1 MSDYSMN
8 DAAVRDFVRLSEV
21 ATRLGLS
28 VPTLPDRVTW
38 KRLRKINDELADQ
51 INAAPHAYD
60 PLTITILPG
69 QTKEICRDCYAP
81 PSHPAHTPPAPAAE
95 RGEGE
100 RVMKNLTDRRS
111 AAQDGAVCGNCAC
124 GRNDY
129 DARMDAIIWRE
140 RYNEILQA
148 VGRVVL
154 SASTSAREK

>member
-1 MSDYSMN
+1 MTFEQFCEHHH
-8 DAAVRDFVRLSEV
+8 V
-21 ATRLGLS
+21 
-28 VPTLPDRVTW
+28 
-38 KRLRKINDELADQ
+38 NDEERLLAL
-51 INAAPHAYD
+51 AY
-60 PLTITILPG
+60 LMALRMLWAFRAMTAQRET
-69 QTKEICRDCYAP
+69 
-81 PSHPAHTPPAPAAE
+81 AHTPPAPAAE